1 MITWGRVGFELSSPN
16 FDDFLRYNHKS
27 PNLLGATRRDLF
39 VTRTQHY
46 STIAALTRW
55 RHGHHCWHTAVF
67 LSTIRLLFW
76 LVLMLK
82 SWRFCYR
89 EKTLCN
95 TERR

>member
-46 STIAALTRW
+46 STIAALTR
-55 RHGHHCWHTAVF
+55 
-67 LSTIRLLFW
+67 
-76 LVLMLK
+76 
-82 SWRFCYR
+82 
-89 EKTLCN
+89 
-95 TERR
+95 